1 MNFLWLLISI
11 ALLAPAKGDSDVLRN
26 ALTAKE
32 KSAVVLVVSSEV
44 LGDFSDDD
52 EELDLGTSNETL
64 TWVAIKFRDVL
75 AQTYLVHIENVYSAH
90 LIRAPPSV
98 S

>member
-1 MNFLWLLISI
+1 LNFLWLLISI
-11 ALLAPAKGDSDVLRN
+11 ALLAPAKGDSDVLHN

-32 KSAVVLVVSSEV
+32 KSAVVLVASSEV
-44 LGDFSDDD
+44 LGDFSDD